1 MMLPVC
7 HRIKALY
14 NEEKNGNGLRLQ
26 HNCDLYF
33 KLHRKDTPDDPVMET
48 TVKCAD
54 TTAVVDIAL
63 IAGCAAAA
71 LIVLGILK
79 GIIKF
84 LFR

>member
-7 HRIKALY
+7 KKIKDLY

-26 HNCDLYF
+26 HNCDLHF
-33 KLHRKDTPDDPVMET
+33 KLHRKDTPDTPVMET

-54 TTAVVDIAL
+54 TTALVDIAL
-63 IAGCAAAA
+63 IAGCTAAA
-71 LIVLGILK
+71 LIALGVIK